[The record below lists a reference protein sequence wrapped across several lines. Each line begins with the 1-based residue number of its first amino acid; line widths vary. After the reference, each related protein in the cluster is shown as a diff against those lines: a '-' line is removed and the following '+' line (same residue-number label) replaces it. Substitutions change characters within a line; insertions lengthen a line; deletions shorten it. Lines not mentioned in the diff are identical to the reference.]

1 MYAPSPLSA
10 VFALQMLYGS
20 PALLC
25 HGKVSVCF
33 RSPPSLSSLCK
44 MLTVFSHPISLIS
57 FSCNVFCLVS
67 QCIHAKGQYFKL
79 FEYTKLL
86 RYHYD
91 RRPFCQNIFFSSI
104 FLPPQILYYIFAFC
118 MVSGF
123 ICWVWFCHLVGFFW
137 LWLCNHLQ
145 TWITVMILLTK
156 VGPVLVFNVSMF
168 CEGVPFPCNYPL
180 QHQGTPWSVGL
191 CWMEREG
198 GNRFYGNDRENFMV
212 VITRG
217 VPSTWSFP
225 L

>member
-1 MYAPSPLSA
+1 MILIFPLISHTVNFSEHVQEFLNSSMYAPSPLSA

-91 RRPFCQNIFFSSI
+91 RRPFCQNIFFFQYFSASSD
-104 FLPPQILYYIFAFC
+104 FILYFC
-118 MVSGF
+118 ILYGF
-123 ICWVWFCHLVGFFW
+123 RVYLLGLVLSFGGVF
-137 LWLCNHLQ
+137 
-145 TWITVMILLTK
+145 LTMA
-156 VGPVLVFNVSMF
+156 V
-168 CEGVPFPCNYPL
+168 
-180 QHQGTPWSVGL
+180 
-191 CWMEREG
+191 
-198 GNRFYGNDRENFMV
+198 
-212 VITRG
+212 
-217 VPSTWSFP
+217 
-225 L
+225 